1 MPRWC
6 GSCCNAWLAI
16 LPFTYEN
23 VVLLSKHA
31 LNAVVVTLWRNQA
44 PDPAD
49 GPRVY
54 LTNGPVDDPWLTVDG
69 YDDRSWIENGLFRN
83 SKQFWTLTRWF
94 PQRTAEG
101 VRSHLTFVVLL
112 QAVATAYRLWCKAQA
127 GVVPTPPPS
136 LIAAVEQRVLD
147 ATTGEVLTPATPV
160 PPHPTHLASPVAL
173 PPAPAAS
180 PLPTDLASPV
190 ALPPAPAAP
199 LLPTDLACSEARPLA
214 VATPPHVLVHSL
226 LDGQGTLRWRRQ
238 LVRDS
243 RDQVLVLIGRQY
255 GIFDLH
261 ELLVLVGVPLRY
273 LPPHLGSAA
282 DILRRYG
289 CAADP

>member
-1 MPRWC
+1 
-6 GSCCNAWLAI
+6 
-16 LPFTYEN
+16 
-23 VVLLSKHA
+23 
-31 LNAVVVTLWRNQA
+31 
-44 PDPAD
+44 
-49 GPRVY
+49 
-54 LTNGPVDDPWLTVDG
+54 
-69 YDDRSWIENGLFRN
+69 
-83 SKQFWTLTRWF
+83 
-94 PQRTAEG
+94 
-101 VRSHLTFVVLL
+101 
-112 QAVATAYRLWCKAQA
+112 
-127 GVVPTPPPS
+127 
-136 LIAAVEQRVLD
+136 
-147 ATTGEVLTPATPV
+147 
-160 PPHPTHLASPVAL
+160 
-173 PPAPAAS
+173 
-180 PLPTDLASPV
+180 
-190 ALPPAPAAP
+190 
-199 LLPTDLACSEARPLA
+199 